1 MAPVRIPRPLLWLL
15 LAIFAVA
22 NMVTSTSDL
31 NMFVGIGFGLATLAC
46 AAALIQQHY
55 ARRRD

>member
-1 MAPVRIPRPLLWLL
+1 MTPVRIPRPVLWLL
-15 LAIFAVA
+15 LAIFVVA

-31 NMFVGIGFGLATLAC
+31 NVFVGIGFGLAALAC

-55 ARRRD
+55 ARRG

>member
-1 MAPVRIPRPLLWLL
+1 MNPVRIPRPVLWLL

-31 NMFVGIGFGLATLAC
+31 NMLVGIGFGLATMAC

-55 ARRRD
+55 AQRRD

>member
-1 MAPVRIPRPLLWLL
+1 MAPIRIPRPVLWLL
-15 LAIFAVA
+15 LAIFAVC

-46 AAALIQQHY
+46 AAALVQQHY
-55 ARRRD
+55 AQRRS

>member
-55 ARRRD
+55 ARRRG

>member
-1 MAPVRIPRPLLWLL
+1 MTPIPVPRPVLWLL

-31 NMFVGIGFGLATLAC
+31 NVFVGLGFGLATLAC

-55 ARRRD
+55 AQRRG